1 MGYGNHSVL
10 LLSSCLRNIS
20 PYTNIPS
27 LQKLSHRQH
36 LTESQVLQS
45 THTHLLDIKTDY
57 RVAFDFSAD
66 MRPTTITIE
75 PLIKTLRSY
84 KLACQ
89 TPEVCSLPSYSLL
102 RLYWKYMCICHSPV
116 KFTGCGRVTSRL
128 LVAVVGM
135 YSWFPVSESVYALW
149 YAWTLQNASF

>member
-1 MGYGNHSVL
+1 M
-10 LLSSCLRNIS
+10 S
-20 PYTNIPS
+20 PLYINMWFIPS

-89 TPEVCSLPSYSLL
+89 TPEVRLLPSFSPSTPSLL
-102 RLYWKYMCICHSPV
+102 RICVHSSVSLASACVFGLHPQ
-116 KFTGCGRVTSRL
+116 GCGWL
-128 LVAVVGM
+128 M
-135 YSWFPVSESVYALW
+135 YCTHVISS
-149 YAWTLQNASF
+149 